1 MKRNLQR
8 WIVCF
13 LVLCLA
19 YLPICGIA
27 EQAAQPMRIITL
39 APSHTEILYALGVQD
54 AIVGWTQYEDYPPEV
69 LLSEGWV
76 PYDEYAFVSIEE
88 ELQKQRAVVGSFT
101 YFNEDL
107 IEALQPT
114 LILAVEPLQESI
126 ANSLSEKGYNV
137 LWFCPETLDD
147 VFDMMIAIGEATGAK
162 EIAEAIV
169 AGQQEEI
176 AMIREI
182 TKDLPTV
189 KVYFEIS
196 HYGPWALG
204 AGSPMDQIVAYAG
217 GENIFADIQAL
228 AFPAENADIVD
239 RNPDVIL
246 TPLWPNAGRDEVTT
260 VREIVMREGYETTE
274 AVQNSRVYF
283 YDSSLLKRP
292 GPRQVTAILKL
303 AHLLHPYYFD
313 NPPNS
318 VSPWELGKIDAL
330 YLPPAPLH

>member
-1 MKRNLQR
+1 MKSNLQR
-8 WIVCF
+8 WAAYF
-13 LVLCLA
+13 LVFCLA
-19 YLPICGIA
+19 FLPIYGLA
-27 EQAAQPMRIITL
+27 GQVAQPMRIITL

-54 AIVGWTQYEDYPPEV
+54 VIVGWTQYEDYPLEV
-69 LLSEGWV
+69 LDSEGWV
-76 PYDEYAFVSIEE
+76 PYDEYVFVSIED
-88 ELQKQRAVVGSFT
+88 ELKKQRAVVGSFT
-101 YFNEDL
+101 TFDEEL
-107 IEALQPT
+107 IDALQPT
-114 LILAVEPLQESI
+114 LILAVEPLQEPI
-126 ANSLSEKGYNV
+126 VNTLREKGYNV

-147 VFDMMIAIGEATGAK
+147 VFDMMIAIGEATGTK
-162 EIAEAIV
+162 EIAESIV
-169 AGQQEEI
+169 AKQLEEI
-176 AMIREI
+176 AQISEV

-204 AGSPMDQIVAYAG
+204 AGSPMDQIIQIAG
-217 GENIFADIQAL
+217 GENIFADTQSL
-228 AFPAENADIVD
+228 AFPAENPEIVA

-246 TPLWPNAGRDEVTT
+246 TPLWPHAGAEEVTT
-260 VREIVMREGYETTE
+260 VREIVMREDYETID

-283 YDSSLLKRP
+283 YDSSMLKRP

-330 YLPPAPLH
+330 YPPPAPLP